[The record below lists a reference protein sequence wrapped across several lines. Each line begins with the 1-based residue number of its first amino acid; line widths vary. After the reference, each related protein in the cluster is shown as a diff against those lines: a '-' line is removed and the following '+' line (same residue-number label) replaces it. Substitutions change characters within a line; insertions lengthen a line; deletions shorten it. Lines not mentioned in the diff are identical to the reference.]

1 MKNIYKIL
9 YIVFFLALF
18 FPKAIAE
25 PTLVRSKAVENV
37 SGFDTH
43 ALTFNNDGTKMYTS
57 SMKASSTGDEVYEYD
72 LTTAYNISTATL
84 RTSIDVG
91 SYTYPDENGDDQ
103 TSSTPMHG
111 AVQVVFN
118 NDGTKMFIAD
128 HHKTIIEWTLTT
140 PYDIDTA
147 STTFPIGQDYS
158 TNLQEKRVL
167 SVAFNNDGTKMF
179 VAGNGKNNSNVGEI
193 NEYTLDTPF
202 VITSGVTHINTVDLS
217 SDHSYIDGI
226 VFNYDG
232 TKMYTNASL
241 EADNKINQYELTT
254 AFDLSTLSLE
264 GTLELSNYSGLG
276 NGRGTAFNSDGSKMF
291 VIDQDGEVYEFD
303 LTCNWSIID
312 GACDDPIT
320 TSDEGKDILS
330 SIESQTATAKQIAIQ
345 ASTPVLNRM
354 YWLRRH
360 RNNDQL
366 SNQNIRL
373 NFSNSM
379 MASLSNIIPISN
391 KTNEVL
397 DKLSDDWS
405 FWSEG
410 SISIGRT
417 GDTSTSSSKKINTKG
432 ITLGMDKK
440 ISKNRLYGYALR
452 FGNDDVDVG
461 TSGTNLDTESFS
473 LSVYGTF
480 PHDDEKFTEGI
491 IGVSTLKTD
500 HVRKGGGS
508 IRTGE
513 RDGAQIFGSLNY
525 LTTYKKEDFNITPNL
540 RIDLSYT
547 ELSKYREKGPAAL
560 VYKAQTIETGMI
572 STGFTISDILNY
584 NSFTFKP
591 NGGLEIGVDF
601 SPSSDATYRY
611 LSETTEY
618 TKSIDQDSKN
628 LRANIGFD
636 LITDNGFSVMT
647 IYERNQSDNAHSDT
661 LYLGFGYIRTDDTEY
676 AMTLDNDKA
685 SLSYKRDLNGFD
697 IRMSS
702 NYSLMSQIPEY
713 GATLEIVNT
722 F

>member
-1 MKNIYKIL
+1 MKLKSCLKSFIFLIPLIL
-9 YIVFFLALF
+9 VFS
-18 FPKAIAE
+18 KAIAE
-25 PTLVRSKAVENV
+25 PTFVQSK
-37 SGFDTH
+37 SIDT
-43 ALTFNNDGTKMYTS
+43 ANNYYGLTFNNDGTKMYTLRS
-57 SMKASSTGDEVYEYD
+57 GGTTDAVIEHI
-72 LTTAYNISTATL
+72 LTTAYDISTATVNNTKVVHVSGGNNSHL
-84 RTSIDVG
+84 PT
-91 SYTYPDENGDDQ
+91 
-103 TSSTPMHG
+103 
-111 AVQVVFN
+111 QVVFN
-118 NDGTKMFIAD
+118 NDGTKMFIVNHAGR
-128 HHKTIIEWTLTT
+128 KTVDYWSLTT
-140 PYDIDTA
+140 AFDVSTA
-147 STTFPIGQDYS
+147 TFDGAYS
-158 TNLQEKRVL
+158 LTGKEQRAN
-167 SVAFNNDGTKMF
+167 SIAFNNDGTRMF
-179 VAGNGKNNSNVGEI
+179 IAGVGNNSQVRIHEFS
-193 NEYTLDTPF
+193 LDTAF
-202 VITSGVTHINTVDLS
+202 DLSSGVTHLNTEDLIS
-217 SDHSYIDGI
+217 FQSHIDG
-226 VFNYDG
+226 VTFNYDG
-232 TKMYTNASL
+232 TKMYTITRVTDAQDLMSQF
-241 EADNKINQYELTT
+241 KLTT
-254 AFDLSTLSLE
+254 PYDVSTLSLE
-264 GTLELSNYSGLG
+264 GTYTVNSVSVGSTEVVFSN
-276 NGRGTAFNSDGSKMF
+276 DGSKMF
-291 VIDQDGEVYEFD
+291 IIDIDNFKVHEFN
-303 LTCNWSIID
+303 LSCNWSIID

-320 TSDEGKDILS
+320 TTDEGKDILS

-360 RNNDQL
+360 RTNDQL
-366 SNQNIRL
+366 SDQNIKL

-379 MASLSNIIPISN
+379 VASLSNIVPISN

-410 SISIGRT
+410 SVSIGRT

-508 IRTGE
+508 TRTGE

-572 STGFTISDILNY
+572 SAGFTISDILNF
-584 NSFTFKP
+584 NNFTFKP
-591 NGGLEIGVDF
+591 NGGLDIGVDF

-636 LITDNGFSVMT
+636 LVTDNGFSIMT

>member
-18 FPKAIAE
+18 FSKAIAE
-25 PTLVRSKAVENV
+25 PTFVQSK
-37 SGFDTH
+37 SIDT
-43 ALTFNNDGTKMYTS
+43 ATYYGLTFNNDGTKMYTLRS
-57 SMKASSTGDEVYEYD
+57 GGTTDAVIEHI
-72 LTTAYNISTATL
+72 LTTAYDISTATVNN
-84 RTSIDVG
+84 TKVVHVSGGNDSHVP
-91 SYTYPDENGDDQ
+91 T
-103 TSSTPMHG
+103 
-111 AVQVVFN
+111 QVVFN
-118 NDGTKMFIAD
+118 NDGTKMFIVNHAGR
-128 HHKTIIEWTLTT
+128 KTVDYWSLTT
-140 PYDIDTA
+140 AFDVSTA
-147 STTFPIGQDYS
+147 TFDGAYS
-158 TNLQEKRVL
+158 LTGKEQRAN
-167 SVAFNNDGTKMF
+167 SIAFNNDGTRMF
-179 VAGNGKNNSNVGEI
+179 IAGVGNNSQVRVHEFS
-193 NEYTLDTPF
+193 LDTAF
-202 VITSGVTHINTVDLS
+202 DLSSGVTQLNTEDLIS
-217 SDHSYIDGI
+217 FHNHIDG
-226 VFNYDG
+226 VTFNYDG
-232 TKMYTNASL
+232 TKMYT
-241 EADNKINQYELTT
+241 INGAEDLMSQFKLTT
-254 AFDLSTLSLE
+254 PYDVSTLSLE
-264 GTLELSNYSGLG
+264 GTYTVNSVSVGSTEVVFSN
-276 NGRGTAFNSDGSKMF
+276 DGSKMF
-291 VIDQDGEVYEFD
+291 IIDDSNEKVHEFN
-303 LTCNWSIID
+303 LSCNWSVID

-379 MASLSNIIPISN
+379 VASLSNIIPISN

-410 SISIGRT
+410 SVSIGRT

-508 IRTGE
+508 TRTGE

-572 STGFTISDILNY
+572 SAGFTISDILDY

-591 NGGLEIGVDF
+591 NGGLELGVDF

-628 LRANIGFD
+628 LIANIGFD
-636 LITDNGFSVMT
+636 LVTDNGFSIMT

-661 LYLGFGYIRTDDTEY
+661 LYIGFGYIPSDNNEY
-676 AMTLDNDKA
+676 AMSLDNDKA
-685 SLSYKRDLNGFD
+685 SLTYNKNLNGFD
-697 IRMSS
+697 IRVNSNYNLMSS
-702 NYSLMSQIPEY
+702 IPDY
-713 GATLEIVNT
+713 GATIELVST

>member
-1 MKNIYKIL
+1 MKNIYKIH
-9 YIVFFLALF
+9 YIISFLALF
-18 FPKAIAE
+18 FSKAIAE
-25 PTLVRSKAVENV
+25 PTFVQSK
-37 SGFDTH
+37 SIDT
-43 ALTFNNDGTKMYTS
+43 ATYYGLTFNNNGTKMYTLRS
-57 SMKASSTGDEVYEYD
+57 GGTTDAVIEHI
-72 LTTAYNISTATL
+72 LTTAYDISTATVNN
-84 RTSIDVG
+84 TKVVHVSGGNNSHVP
-91 SYTYPDENGDDQ
+91 T
-103 TSSTPMHG
+103 
-111 AVQVVFN
+111 QVVFN
-118 NDGTKMFIAD
+118 NDGTKMFIVNHAGR
-128 HHKTIIEWTLTT
+128 KTVDYWSLS
-140 PYDIDTA
+140 TA
-147 STTFPIGQDYS
+147 FDVSTATFDGAYS
-158 TNLQEKRVL
+158 LVGKEQRAN
-167 SVAFNNDGTKMF
+167 SIAFNNDGTRMF
-179 VAGNGKNNSNVGEI
+179 IAGVGNDSQVRIHEFS
-193 NEYTLDTPF
+193 LDTAF
-202 VITSGVTHINTVDLS
+202 DLSSGVTQLNTEDLIS
-217 SDHSYIDGI
+217 FHNHIDG
-226 VFNYDG
+226 VTFNYDG
-232 TKMYTNASL
+232 TKMYT
-241 EADNKINQYELTT
+241 INGTEDLMSQFKLTT
-254 AFDLSTLSLE
+254 PYDVSTLSLE
-264 GTLELSNYSGLG
+264 GTYDVSSLTNNSREVVFSN
-276 NGRGTAFNSDGSKMF
+276 DGSKMF
-291 VIDQDGEVYEFD
+291 ILDDLDNKIHEFN
-303 LTCNWSIID
+303 LSCNWSIID

-320 TSDEGKDILS
+320 TSDEGKDTLS

-379 MASLSNIIPISN
+379 VASLSNIIPISN

-397 DKLSDDWS
+397 DRLSDDWS

-410 SISIGRT
+410 SVSIGRT

-491 IGVSTLKTD
+491 LGVSTLKTD
-500 HVRKGGGS
+500 HIRKGGGS
-508 IRTGE
+508 TRTGE

-525 LTTYKKEDFNITPNL
+525 LTTYKKENFNITPNL

-572 STGFTISDILNY
+572 SAGFTISDILDY

-591 NGGLEIGVDF
+591 NGGLELGLDF

-636 LITDNGFSVMT
+636 LVTDNGFSIMT

-661 LYLGFGYIRTDDTEY
+661 LYLGFSFIPTDDIEY

-702 NYSLMSQIPEY
+702 NYSLMSQIPVY

>member
-1 MKNIYKIL
+1 MKNIYKIH

-18 FPKAIAE
+18 FSKAIAE
-25 PTLVRSKAVENV
+25 PTFVQSK
-37 SGFDTH
+37 SIDT
-43 ALTFNNDGTKMYTS
+43 ATYFGLTFNNDGTKMYTLRS
-57 SMKASSTGDEVYEYD
+57 GGTTDAVIEHI
-72 LTTAYNISTATL
+72 LTTAYDISTATVNN
-84 RTSIDVG
+84 TKVVHVSGGNDSHVP
-91 SYTYPDENGDDQ
+91 T
-103 TSSTPMHG
+103 
-111 AVQVVFN
+111 QVVFN
-118 NDGTKMFIAD
+118 NDGTKMFVVNHANRRSVD
-128 HHKTIIEWTLTT
+128 YWSLTT
-140 PYDIDTA
+140 AFDVSTA
-147 STTFPIGQDYS
+147 SFDGLYSLIGKEQRANS
-158 TNLQEKRVL
+158 I
-167 SVAFNNDGTKMF
+167 AFNNDGTRMF
-179 VAGNGKNNSNVGEI
+179 IAGVGNNSQVRVHEFS
-193 NEYTLDTPF
+193 LDTAF
-202 VITSGVTHINTVDLS
+202 DLSSGVTQLNTEDLIS
-217 SDHSYIDGI
+217 FQNHIDG
-226 VFNYDG
+226 VTFNYDG
-232 TKMYTNASL
+232 TKMYTINSK
-241 EADNKINQYELTT
+241 EDEDKIFQFELTT
-254 AFDLSTLSLE
+254 PYDVSTLSLE
-264 GTLELSNYSGLG
+264 GTFDVSSVSEEPREVVFSN
-276 NGRGTAFNSDGSKMF
+276 DGSKMF
-291 VIDQDGEVYEFD
+291 IIDNDDNKIHEFNLSCD
-303 LTCNWSIID
+303 WSVID

-320 TSDEGKDILS
+320 TSDGGKDILS
-330 SIESQTATAKQIAIQ
+330 SIESQTATAKQITIQ

-360 RNNDQL
+360 RANDQL

-373 NFSNSM
+373 NFSNLM
-379 MASLSNIIPISN
+379 VASLSNIIPISN

-397 DKLSDDWS
+397 DRLSDDWS

-410 SISIGRT
+410 SVSIGRT

-452 FGNDDVDVG
+452 FGNDEVDVG

-500 HVRKGGGS
+500 HIRKGGGS
-508 IRTGE
+508 TRTGE

-547 ELSKYREKGPAAL
+547 ELSKYREKGTAAL

-572 STGFTISDILNY
+572 SAGFTISDILNY

-591 NGGLEIGVDF
+591 NGGLELGVDF

-618 TKSIDQDSKN
+618 TKSIGQDSKN

-636 LITDNGFSVMT
+636 LVTENGFSVMT
-647 IYERNQSDNAHSDT
+647 IYERNQSDNSHSDT

>member
-1 MKNIYKIL
+1 MINCCKNIYKIH

-18 FPKAIAE
+18 FSKAIAE
-25 PTLVRSKAVENV
+25 PTFVQSKSIEA
-37 SGFDTH
+37 STYFG
-43 ALTFNNDGTKMYTS
+43 LTFNNDGTKMYTLRS
-57 SMKASSTGDEVYEYD
+57 ELKVDAVIEHT
-72 LTTAYNISTATL
+72 LTTAYDISTATVNN
-84 RTSIDVG
+84 TKVVHVSGGNDSHVP
-91 SYTYPDENGDDQ
+91 T
-103 TSSTPMHG
+103 
-111 AVQVVFN
+111 QVVFN
-118 NDGTKMFIAD
+118 NDGTKMFIVNHGGRRSVD
-128 HHKTIIEWTLTT
+128 YWSLTT
-140 PYDIDTA
+140 AFDVSTA
-147 STTFPIGQDYS
+147 TFDGEYSLIGKEQRANS
-158 TNLQEKRVL
+158 I
-167 SVAFNNDGTKMF
+167 AFNNDGTRMF
-179 VAGNGKNNSNVGEI
+179 IAGVGNNSQVRIHEFS
-193 NEYTLDTPF
+193 LDTAF
-202 VITSGVTHINTVDLS
+202 DLSSGVTQLNTEDLIS
-217 SDHSYIDGI
+217 FQNHIDG
-226 VFNYDG
+226 VTFNYDG
-232 TKMYTNASL
+232 TKMYTITLMNSEVPSL
-241 EADNKINQYELTT
+241 ALDLMYQFKLTT
-254 AFDLSTLSLE
+254 PYDVSTLSLE
-264 GTLELSNYSGLG
+264 GTYTVSSVSGDSREVVFSN
-276 NGRGTAFNSDGSKMF
+276 DGSKMF
-291 VIDQDGEVYEFD
+291 IIDDDNDKVHEFNLSCD
-303 LTCNWSIID
+303 WSVID

-360 RNNDQL
+360 RTNDQL

-379 MASLSNIIPISN
+379 AASLSNIIPISN

-410 SISIGRT
+410 SVSIGRT

-480 PHDDEKFTEGI
+480 PNDDEKFTEGI

-508 IRTGE
+508 TRTGE

-572 STGFTISDILNY
+572 SAGFTISDILDY

-591 NGGLEIGVDF
+591 NGGLELGVDF

-636 LITDNGFSVMT
+636 LVTDNGFSIMT

-661 LYLGFGYIRTDDTEY
+661 LYLGFSFIPTDDIEY
-676 AMTLDNDKA
+676 AMNLDNDKA

>member
-1 MKNIYKIL
+1 MKNIYKIHH
-9 YIVFFLALF
+9 IVIFLALF
-18 FPKAIAE
+18 FSKAIAE
-25 PTLVRSKAVENV
+25 PTFVQSKSIETADNYY
-37 SGFDTH
+37 GF
-43 ALTFNNDGTKMYTS
+43 TFNNDGTKMYALKSANTNS
-57 SMKASSTGDEVYEYD
+57 VVIEFILS
-72 LTTAYNISTATL
+72 TAYDISTATENQ
-84 RTSIDVG
+84 TKNIYVDG
-91 SYTYPDENGDDQ
+91 SLIAT
-103 TSSTPMHG
+103 
-111 AVQVVFN
+111 QVVFN
-118 NDGTKMFIAD
+118 NDGTKMFIVNHGNQKEID
-128 HHKTIIEWTLTT
+128 YWSLTT
-140 PYDIDTA
+140 AFDISTA
-147 STTFPIGQDYS
+147 THDGAFSISGQES
-158 TNLQEKRVL
+158 RAN
-167 SVAFNNDGTKMF
+167 SVAFNNDGTRMF
-179 VAGNGKNNSNVGEI
+179 VVGAGNMSQHRI
-193 NEYTLDTPF
+193 HEYSLDTPY
-202 VITSGVTHINTVDLS
+202 DLS
-217 SDHSYIDGI
+217 STVTHLNTEDLSSSHNYLDGI
-226 VFNYDG
+226 TFNYNG
-232 TKMYTNASL
+232 TKMFI
-241 EADNKINQYELTT
+241 INSNQDRISQFKLTT
-254 AFDLSTLSLE
+254 PYDASTLSLE
-264 GTLELSNYSGLG
+264 GNFDVSSHDIQPREMAFSN
-276 NGRGTAFNSDGSKMF
+276 DGSKMF
-291 VIDQDGEVYEFD
+291 FIGDKNDKVFEFN
-303 LTCNWSIID
+303 LSCNWSVID

-320 TSDEGKDILS
+320 TSDGGKDILS

-366 SNQNIRL
+366 SDQNIRL

-379 MASLSNIIPISN
+379 VASLSNIVPISN

-410 SISIGRT
+410 SVSIGRT

-461 TSGTNLDTESFS
+461 KSGTNLDTKSLS

-508 IRTGE
+508 TRTGE

-547 ELSKYREKGPAAL
+547 ELSKYRENGPAAL

-572 STGFTISDILNY
+572 SAGFTISDILDY

-591 NGGLEIGVDF
+591 NGGLELGVDF

-636 LITDNGFSVMT
+636 LLTDNGFSIMS
-647 IYERNQSDNAHSDT
+647 IYERNQSDNSHSDT
-661 LYLGFGYIRTDDTEY
+661 LYLGFGYVPTDNIEY

>member
-1 MKNIYKIL
+1 MKNIYKIH

-18 FPKAIAE
+18 FSKVIAE

-37 SGFDTH
+37 TGDYQTM

-57 SMKASSTGDEVYEYD
+57 SMRAGATGDRLYEYE
-72 LTTAYNISTATL
+72 LTTPYNISTATL
-84 RTSIDVG
+84 RTSINVG
-91 SYTYPDENGDDQ
+91 TYSG
-103 TSSTPMHG
+103 SSTNIHG
-111 AVQVVFN
+111 AMQVVFN

-147 STTFPIGQDYS
+147 STTYNAGQGYD
-158 TNLQEKRVL
+158 TNANQKRPS
-167 SVAFNNDGTKMF
+167 SVAFNNDGTKMY
-179 VAGNGKNNSNVGEI
+179 VTGNHKSGNPQSI
-193 NEYTLDTPF
+193 HEYTLDTPF
-202 VITSGVTHINTVDLS
+202 VITSGVTHAQEVQPDPQP
-217 SDHSYIDGI
+217 DYIDGI

-232 TKMYTNASL
+232 TKMYITSSV
-241 EADNKINQYELTT
+241 DNKIRQYKLTT
-254 AFDLSTLSLE
+254 AFSIATLSLE
-264 GTLELSNYSGLG
+264 GTLDLSNYSGLG
-276 NGRGTAFNSDGSKMF
+276 NGRETAFNSDGSKMF
-291 VIDQDGEVYEFD
+291 VIDQDAEVYEFD

-320 TSDEGKDILS
+320 TTDGSKDILS

-360 RNNDQL
+360 RTNDQL
-366 SNQNIRL
+366 SDQNIKL

-379 MASLSNIIPISN
+379 VASLSNIIPISN

-397 DKLSDDWS
+397 DKLSDNWS

-410 SISIGRT
+410 SVSIGRT

-491 IGVSTLKTD
+491 LGISTLKTD
-500 HVRKGGGS
+500 HIRKGGGS
-508 IRTGE
+508 TRTGE

-525 LTTYKKEDFNITPNL
+525 LSTYKKEDFNITPNL

-572 STGFTISDILNY
+572 STGFTISDILDY

-628 LRANIGFD
+628 LIANIGFD
-636 LITDNGFSVMT
+636 LVTDNGFSIMT

>member
-1 MKNIYKIL
+1 MQ
-9 YIVFFLALF
+9 
-18 FPKAIAE
+18 
-25 PTLVRSKAVENV
+25 SK
-37 SGFDTH
+37 SIDT
-43 ALTFNNDGTKMYTS
+43 ATYYGLTFNNDGTKMYTLKS
-57 SMKASSTGDEVYEYD
+57 EGTTDAVIEHI
-72 LTTAYNISTATL
+72 LTTAYDISTATVNN
-84 RTSIDVG
+84 TKVVHVEGGNNSHVP
-91 SYTYPDENGDDQ
+91 T
-103 TSSTPMHG
+103 
-111 AVQVVFN
+111 QVVFN
-118 NDGTKMFIAD
+118 NDGTKMFVVNHAGRRSVD
-128 HHKTIIEWTLTT
+128 YWSLTT
-140 PYDIDTA
+140 AFDVSTA
-147 STTFPIGQDYS
+147 SFDGLYSLIGKEQRANS
-158 TNLQEKRVL
+158 I
-167 SVAFNNDGTKMF
+167 AFNNDGTRMF
-179 VAGNGKNNSNVGEI
+179 IAGVGNNSQVRIHEFS
-193 NEYTLDTPF
+193 LDTAF
-202 VITSGVTHINTVDLS
+202 DLSSGVTQLNTEDLIS
-217 SDHSYIDGI
+217 FQNHIDG
-226 VFNYDG
+226 VTFNYDG
-232 TKMYTNASL
+232 TKMYTINSK
-241 EADNKINQYELTT
+241 EDEDKIFQFELTT
-254 AFDLSTLSLE
+254 PYDVSTLSLE
-264 GTLELSNYSGLG
+264 GTFDVSSVSGEPREMAFSN
-276 NGRGTAFNSDGSKMF
+276 DGSKMF
-291 VIDQDGEVYEFD
+291 IIDNDDNKIHEFNLSCD
-303 LTCNWSIID
+303 WSVID

-360 RNNDQL
+360 RANDQL

-397 DKLSDDWS
+397 DKLSDHWS

-410 SISIGRT
+410 SVSIGRT

-432 ITLGMDKK
+432 FTLGMDKK

-452 FGNDDVDVG
+452 FGNDEVDVG

-480 PHDDEKFTEGI
+480 PHDDKKFTEGI

-508 IRTGE
+508 TRSGK
-513 RDGAQIFGSLNY
+513 RNGAQIFGSLNY
-525 LTTYKKEDFNITPNL
+525 LTKYKKEDLNIIPNL

-547 ELSKYREKGPAAL
+547 ELSEYREKGPAAL

-572 STGFTISDILNY
+572 SAGFTISDILNF
-584 NSFTFKP
+584 NTITFKP
-591 NGGLEIGVDF
+591 NGGLELGVDF

-628 LRANIGFD
+628 LIANIGFD
-636 LITDNGFSVMT
+636 LVTDNGFSIMT
-647 IYERNQSDNAHSDT
+647 IYERNQSDNSHSDT
-661 LYLGFGYIRTDDTEY
+661 LYLGFGYIPTDNIEY

-685 SLSYKRDLNGFD
+685 SLSYEKDLNSFD

-713 GATLEIVNT
+713 GANLEIVST

>member
-1 MKNIYKIL
+1 MKLKSCLRSFIFLIPL
-9 YIVFFLALF
+9 TLVFS
-18 FPKAIAE
+18 KAIAE
-25 PTLVRSKAVENV
+25 PTFVQSKSLDNAFYLGLN
-37 SGFDTH
+37 
-43 ALTFNNDGTKMYTS
+43 FNNDGTKMYTVNAG
-57 SMKASSTGDEVYEYD
+57 ASDAVIEHI
-72 LTTAYNISTATL
+72 LTTPYDISTAIVNNTFGVS
-84 RTSIDVG
+84 RG
-91 SYTYPDENGDDQ
+91 GDTQ
-103 TSSTPMHG
+103 AT
-111 AVQVVFN
+111 QVVFN
-118 NDGTKMFIAD
+118 NDGTKMFIVNHAGRKSVD
-128 HHKTIIEWTLTT
+128 YYSLS
-140 PYDIDTA
+140 TA
-147 STTFPIGQDYS
+147 FDVSTATFDGEYFISG
-158 TNLQEKRVL
+158 QEKRAN
-167 SVAFNNDGTKMF
+167 SIAFNNDGTRMV
-179 VAGNGKNNSNVGEI
+179 VAGVGNNSQVQI
-193 NEYTLDTPF
+193 HEYSLSTGF
-202 VITSGVTHINTVDLS
+202 DLS
-217 SDHSYIDGI
+217 STVTHLNTQDLISFQNHIDG
-226 VFNYDG
+226 VTFNYDG
-232 TKMYTNASL
+232 TKMYTITLMNKDGT
-241 EADNKINQYELTT
+241 EAQDLMSQFKLTT
-254 AFDLSTLSLE
+254 PYDVSTLSLE
-264 GTLELSNYSGLG
+264 GTYTVSSVSGDSREVVFSN
-276 NGRGTAFNSDGSKMF
+276 DGSKMF
-291 VIDQDGEVYEFD
+291 IIDDDNDKVHEFN
-303 LTCNWSIID
+303 LSCNWSVVD

-320 TSDEGKDILS
+320 TSDGGKDILS
-330 SIESQTATAKQIAIQ
+330 SIESQTATAKQIAIH

-360 RNNDQL
+360 RTNDQL
-366 SNQNIRL
+366 SDQNIRL

-410 SISIGRT
+410 SVSIGRT

-480 PHDDEKFTEGI
+480 PHNDEKFTEGI

-500 HVRKGGGS
+500 HIRKGGGS
-508 IRTGE
+508 TRTGE

-540 RIDLSYT
+540 RVDLSYT
-547 ELSKYREKGPAAL
+547 ELSEYRENGPAAL

-572 STGFTISDILNY
+572 SAGFTISDILDY

-591 NGGLEIGVDF
+591 NGGLELGVDF

-636 LITDNGFSVMT
+636 LLTDNGFSIMS
-647 IYERNQSDNAHSDT
+647 IYERNQSDNSHSDT

-676 AMTLDNDKA
+676 AMKLDNNEATLD
-685 SLSYKRDLNGFD
+685 YKRNLSGFD
-697 IRMSS
+697 INISS
-702 NYSLMSQIPEY
+702 NYSLMSEFLEY
-713 GATLEIVNT
+713 GTNIELRNT

>member
-1 MKNIYKIL
+1 MQ
-9 YIVFFLALF
+9 
-18 FPKAIAE
+18 
-25 PTLVRSKAVENV
+25 SKSIEA
-37 SGFDTH
+37 STYFG
-43 ALTFNNDGTKMYTS
+43 LTFNNDGTKMYTLRS
-57 SMKASSTGDEVYEYD
+57 ELKVDAVIEHT
-72 LTTAYNISTATL
+72 LTTAYDISTATVNN
-84 RTSIDVG
+84 TKVVHVSGGNDSHVP
-91 SYTYPDENGDDQ
+91 T
-103 TSSTPMHG
+103 
-111 AVQVVFN
+111 QVVFN
-118 NDGTKMFIAD
+118 NDGTKMFIVNHANRRSVD
-128 HHKTIIEWTLTT
+128 YWSLTT
-140 PYDIDTA
+140 AFDVSTA
-147 STTFPIGQDYS
+147 SFDGLYSLIGKEQRANS
-158 TNLQEKRVL
+158 I
-167 SVAFNNDGTKMF
+167 AFNNDGTRMF
-179 VAGNGKNNSNVGEI
+179 IAGVGNNSQVRVHEFS
-193 NEYTLDTPF
+193 LDTAF
-202 VITSGVTHINTVDLS
+202 DLSSGVTQLNTEDLIS
-217 SDHSYIDGI
+217 FQNHIDG
-226 VFNYDG
+226 VTFNYDG
-232 TKMYTNASL
+232 TKMYTITLMNSEVPSL
-241 EADNKINQYELTT
+241 ALDLMNQFKLTT
-254 AFDLSTLSLE
+254 PYDVSTLSLE
-264 GTLELSNYSGLG
+264 GTYTVSSVSGDSREVVFSN
-276 NGRGTAFNSDGSKMF
+276 DGSKMF
-291 VIDQDGEVYEFD
+291 IIDDDNDKVHEFN
-303 LTCNWSIID
+303 LSCNWSIID

-320 TSDEGKDILS
+320 TSNEGKDILS

-379 MASLSNIIPISN
+379 VASLSNIIPISN

-410 SISIGRT
+410 SVSIGRT

-500 HVRKGGGS
+500 HIRKGGGS
-508 IRTGE
+508 TRTGE

-572 STGFTISDILNY
+572 SAGFTISDVLDY

-591 NGGLEIGVDF
+591 NGGLELGVDF

-628 LRANIGFD
+628 LIANIGFD
-636 LITDNGFSVMT
+636 LITDNGFSIMT

-661 LYLGFGYIRTDDTEY
+661 LYLGFGYVPTDNIEY

-685 SLSYKRDLNGFD
+685 SLSYERDLNGFD

>member
-1 MKNIYKIL
+1 MKLKSCLRSFIFLIPLIL
-9 YIVFFLALF
+9 VFS
-18 FPKAIAE
+18 KAIAE
-25 PTLVRSKAVENV
+25 PTFVQSKSIAAATYY
-37 SGFDTH
+37 G
-43 ALTFNNDGTKMYTS
+43 LTFNNDGTKMYALKSANTNS
-57 SMKASSTGDEVYEYD
+57 VVIEFILS
-72 LTTAYNISTATL
+72 TAYDISTATENQ
-84 RTSIDVG
+84 TKNIYVDG
-91 SYTYPDENGDDQ
+91 SLIAT
-103 TSSTPMHG
+103 
-111 AVQVVFN
+111 QVVFN
-118 NDGTKMFIAD
+118 NDGTKMFIVNHGNQKEID
-128 HHKTIIEWTLTT
+128 YWSLTT
-140 PYDIDTA
+140 AFDISTA
-147 STTFPIGQDYS
+147 THDGAFPISGQEARA
-158 TNLQEKRVL
+158 N
-167 SVAFNNDGTKMF
+167 SVAFNNDGTRMI
-179 VAGNGKNNSNVGEI
+179 VAGAGNMSQHRI
-193 NEYTLDTPF
+193 HEYSLSTGF
-202 VITSGVTHINTVDLS
+202 DLS
-217 SDHSYIDGI
+217 STVTHLNTEDLSSSHNYIDGI
-226 VFNYDG
+226 TFKDDG
-232 TKMYTNASL
+232 TKMYTIRGS
-241 EADNKINQYELTT
+241 EHDNKISQFKLTT
-254 AFDLSTLSLE
+254 PYDVSTLSLE
-264 GTLELSNYSGLG
+264 GTFDTSSVSADSRELVFSN
-276 NGRGTAFNSDGSKMF
+276 DGSKMF
-291 VIDQDGEVYEFD
+291 IIDDSNNKVHEFN
-303 LTCNWSIID
+303 LSCNWSVID

-320 TSDEGKDILS
+320 TSDGGKDILS

-366 SNQNIRL
+366 SDQNIRL

-379 MASLSNIIPISN
+379 VASLSNIIPISN

-410 SISIGRT
+410 SVSIGRT

-500 HVRKGGGS
+500 HIRKGGGS
-508 IRTGE
+508 TRTGE

-547 ELSKYREKGPAAL
+547 ELSEYRENGPAAL

-572 STGFTISDILNY
+572 SAGFTISDILDY

-591 NGGLEIGVDF
+591 NGGLELGVDF

-636 LITDNGFSVMT
+636 LVTDNGFSIMT

-661 LYLGFGYIRTDDTEY
+661 LYIGFGYIPSDNNEY
-676 AMTLDNDKA
+676 AMSLDNDKA
-685 SLSYKRDLNGFD
+685 SLTYNKNLNGFD
-697 IRMSS
+697 IRVNSNYNLMSS
-702 NYSLMSQIPEY
+702 IPDY
-713 GATLEIVNT
+713 GATIELVST